1 VSESCPN
8 LHLFRIFRRAVLL
21 KATGRTPSPYLAPL
35 EKNEAIREP
44 EHMSVTSDM
53 VPSVMY
59 YSTITHHSSDHK
71 DSDFAMIDSL
81 DLSHPSFQSFRACFR
96 QRTSDITAIA
106 NTDDGLVA
114 LRITTKLSSAA

>member
-1 VSESCPN
+1 
-8 LHLFRIFRRAVLL
+8 
-21 KATGRTPSPYLAPL
+21 
-35 EKNEAIREP
+35 
-44 EHMSVTSDM
+44 MSVTSDM

-96 QRTSDITAIA
+96 PSYYDADAVTDCSQ
-106 NTDDGLVA
+106 NTLPFIVD
-114 LRITTKLSSAA
+114 